1 MSEMT
6 RADGNPATGSGSSRL
21 IAVVVYVVSSS
32 LRAKGRREIEMDGS
46 RLSSGAGKSF
56 LLPSALW
63 SISSQILLIQGS
75 S

>member
-6 RADGNPATGSGSSRL
+6 RADGDPATGSGSRL

-32 LRAKGRREIEMDGS
+32 LRAKGRREVEMDGS
-46 RLSSGAGKSF
+46 RLLSGAGKSF
-56 LLPSALW
+56 LLPSASW
-63 SISSQILLIQGS
+63 FISSQSLLIQGS